1 MRLCENSGNKWNMC
15 KLFHYKRRRFYIFV
29 DLCSKFFPIFSR
41 RQNRTREKR
50 ENTLSRYSRFIF
62 FFMRRLPVDLLGG
75 WITSSATKVS
85 DDLASVEREEHNVH
99 NVFPSPAILPAL
111 PSCQRRRKR
120 LKNSTNQFFRGG
132 RLSSRRPH
140 KKPKVQSQRDAIR
153 A

>member
-1 MRLCENSGNKWNMC
+1 MTYVLWVNCFITKDRGS
-15 KLFHYKRRRFYIFV
+15 IFNIFP

-41 RQNRTREKR
+41 RQKRQNRTREKR